1 MINLTKTAVRLGD
14 SAFDEERKTF
24 FSVDVDNLEKEL
36 FKEGADNG
44 KNNFPDSH
52 ASQPDAVES
61 KVIEKITQTAQQTK
75 QALNQHFV
83 GFNSRL
89 LPISETEQPAA
100 VIDRIRQRKN
110 EMQQALDARSDKY
123 KRDSIIKR
131 GSWQDAQEAYNKF
144 REENNIT
151 RSASYLPLKSII
163 AFFALIIVVES
174 ALNASLLWEL
184 IGAFL
189 AFGQTVL
196 ITSVN
201 VMFGAALVGLLF
213 RYKNLGSQKRWLA
226 LISIPVSFLVL
237 AFNLGVGH
245 YRDAVIEAKA
255 IKDREDGLRLSNAPD
270 WETFNYENIDN
281 NFVDHTQHYAQQ
293 AMDRI
298 INSPLDLD
306 SVLSVLFIIVGI
318 GFFGFAAYKWYSMF
332 DPYPGYGK
340 LDKEREKR
348 HKSYNNLKSTV
359 RKEME
364 QVIQV
369 CKDRAR
375 DERDK
380 AINMRMQRA
389 DLINRAKRLKEGY
402 RDWIRTLNQQQNR
415 LLKLYRDSN
424 RQARSEPP
432 PEYFSKD
439 IPIDKS
445 LSQPPAFAHR
455 DKDNIEMVVEVVEET
470 MQEIDRIE
478 REHWKRFENELE
490 MHNS

>member
-1 MINLTKTAVRLGD
+1 MINLTKTAVRLGN
-14 SAFDEERKTF
+14 SAFDEARETF

-36 FKEGADNG
+36 LKEGADNG
-44 KNNFPDSH
+44 KINFPNSH

-61 KVIEKITQTAQQTK
+61 KIIEKITQTAQQTK

-100 VIDRIRQRKN
+100 VIDRIHQRKN
-110 EMQQALDARSDKY
+110 EMKQDLDARSDKY

-131 GSWQDAQEAYNKF
+131 ESWQDAQEAYNKF
-144 REENNIT
+144 RKENNIT

-174 ALNASLLWEL
+174 ALNASLLWKFTGIL
-184 IGAFL
+184 PAL
-189 AFGQTVL
+189 GQTVL

-213 RYKNLGSQKRWLA
+213 RYKNLVSRKRWFA
-226 LISIPVSFLVL
+226 LISVPVSSLIL

-245 YRDAVIEAKA
+245 YRDALTEAKA
-255 IKDREDGLRLSNAPD
+255 REERQLPNAPD
-270 WETFNYENIDN
+270 WENFSYEPIDN
-281 NFVDHTQHYAQQ
+281 NFVDYTQQ
-293 AMDRI
+293 AMDRLI
-298 INSPLDLD
+298 SSPLVLD
-306 SVLSVLFIIVGI
+306 SVLSVLLIIVGS
-318 GFFGFAAYKWYSMF
+318 GFFGFAAYKWYSML

-340 LDKEREKR
+340 LDKEREKS

-359 RKEME
+359 REEME
-364 QVIQV
+364 QVIQDY
-369 CKDRAR
+369 KDRGR

-380 AINMRMQRA
+380 AINMRTQRA

-439 IPIDKS
+439 IQIDKS
-445 LSQPPAFAHR
+445 LSQPPAFTHR
-455 DKDNIEMVVEVVEET
+455 DKDNIEMVVRAVEET
-470 MQEIDRIE
+470 IQEIDCIE
-478 REHWKRFENELE
+478 RDHWKCFENESE